1 MQRHGSM
8 LQAVFNALGRKRM
21 QGGRIRTDDV
31 KNETG
36 EIVQSQIIETQ
47 MKSGL
52 YLEAERKTH

>member
-1 MQRHGSM
+1 M
-8 LQAVFNALGRKRM
+8 LQAVFNVLGRKRM